1 MPTVR
6 EDNDKLNG
14 IIFRLYDSKPGDRV
28 VHLLASDGSRH
39 VLIAKGVKKG
49 TSRKAHAI
57 DLLNYVQVK
66 VSGKGDMPL
75 ITDIK
80 LIDKFEGF
88 KSSYKGLIFVQLICE
103 VLHIF
108 ILEKQEEVGYFKIF
122 LTY

>member
-49 TSRKAHAI
+49 TSK
-57 DLLNYVQVK
+57 
-66 VSGKGDMPL
+66 
-75 ITDIK
+75 K
-80 LIDKFEGF
+80 LT
-88 KSSYKGLIFVQLICE
+88 L
-103 VLHIF
+103 
-108 ILEKQEEVGYFKIF
+108 
-122 LTY
+122 